1 MFCFVLFFRQ
11 DLTLSLCTQASLELT
26 MCPGWPRLTSIL
38 LPQSHKITGLSNQAW
53 PRKVISKSTAPHQL
67 SKPSS
72 SYRAG
77 PCGQRELF
85 AGMFSSYRE
94 VTGIGSTLT
103 KRPGDRPQH
112 SAVDALPLGLGSHLA
127 IRQKQCLGEHGNL
140 SQTPGHQESA
150 GKLGSCSTI

>member
-38 LPQSHKITGLSNQAW
+38 LPQSHKITGLSNHAW

-127 IRQKQCLGEHGNL
+127 IRQRQCLGEHGNL

-150 GKLGSCSTI
+150 GKLGSCFTI